1 VPGWLV
7 ECLRLGVGHAST
19 VRPDP
24 STLGVVG
31 ERGSHREGCL
41 QLIPG
46 SAGQALGLL
55 ARRLDGCGRDELVF
69 CGPGGSNGVPRG
81 ARSRLSVGN
90 YRRVYRLAVARAE
103 LAELDPHGPH
113 DLRHTFATWL
123 EDGAVPARVIDEL
136 MGHQA
141 GRRGEREGSMIGT
154 RYRHMTEAM
163 QARVVAVIAERLT
176 VALAAMPQ
184 VCPKPES
191 EGEAAC

>member
-1 VPGWLV
+1 M
-7 ECLRLGVGHAST
+7 
-19 VRPDP
+19 
-24 STLGVVG
+24 
-31 ERGSHREGCL
+31 
-41 QLIPG
+41 
-46 SAGQALGLL
+46 

-141 GRRGEREGSMIGT
+141 GRRDEREGSMIGCCADSP
-154 RYRHMTEAM
+154 E
-163 QARVVAVIAERLT
+163 QRVGQQERRDDIRR
-176 VALAAMPQ
+176 
-184 VCPKPES
+184 PKMGWPLRFWPPAY
-191 EGEAAC
+191 G